1 VSSRSL
7 KSRVVVAASE
17 AVARQGFVTPVDV
30 CVGLGWL
37 HDSNVNDWRHGR
49 VDDLEYF
56 LPVHGDKI
64 TEFIDCLDSW
74 ARERGLERTEA
85 EYVSATRNRRPLRFV
100 TGAPDVVEVVWR
112 TRWVSRDLPAQKRE
126 RITKAQDSPP
136 DLVVVQPVRDWTCAE
151 CQGTG
156 GLLIMD
162 DAGPLCLACA
172 DMDHLVFLPSG
183 EAALTRR
190 ARKASG
196 LSAVVVRWSRTR
208 KRYERQGLLVENAA
222 LEQAEQQCLADED
235 ARMRRRERDR
245 ERRDAADVELQDAMI
260 TAIGRLFPHCPAG
273 RAEAIARHTSLR
285 GSGRV
290 GRSAAGRSLDEEALT
305 LAVVASIRHEET
317 DYDSMLMSGV
327 SRAEARDL
335 IRETVNRIL
344 ASWSCPGR
352 LPWIARVPMRDI
364 DFHDDVI
371 RRPRHILLAAIVKVV
386 NAPA

>member
-7 KSRVVVAASE
+7 NSRVVAAAAE
-17 AVARQGFVTPVDV
+17 ALARQGFVTPVDV
-30 CVGLGWL
+30 CLGIGWL
-37 HDSNVNDWRHGR
+37 HASNVDDWRHGR
-49 VDDLEYF
+49 VDDLVDF
-56 LPVHGDKI
+56 LPVRGDKI
-64 TEFIDCLDSW
+64 TDLVVCLDSW
-74 ARERGLERTEA
+74 ARERDLERTEA
-85 EYVSATRNRRPLRFV
+85 EYISATPNRRPLRFFS
-100 TGAPDVVEVVWR
+100 GAPAAVEAVWR

-151 CQGTG
+151 CKGTG
-156 GLLIMD
+156 DLLIMD

-208 KRYERQGLLVENAA
+208 KRYERQGLLVEDAA
-222 LEQAEQQCLADED
+222 LERAEQQCLADSD

-245 ERRDAADVELQDAMI
+245 ERRAAADVELQAAMI
-260 TAIGRLFPHCPAG
+260 GEIKRLFPRCPAS

-305 LAVVASIRHEET
+305 LAVAASVRHEDT
-317 DYDSMLMSGV
+317 DYDSLLMSGV
-327 SRAEARDL
+327 TRAEARDL
-335 IRETVNRIL
+335 IRPAVNRLL
-344 ASWSCPGR
+344 ASWS
-352 LPWIARVPMRDI
+352 
-364 DFHDDVI
+364 
-371 RRPRHILLAAIVKVV
+371 
-386 NAPA
+386 